1 MSTVFGYIRFS
12 FFGRNDTR
20 LSRFV
25 MNDEK
30 RFNLLYDPQ
39 RMEERFYLFENITL
53 PSIRGQIE
61 KDFKI
66 LVVSSVVMPDEYKK
80 RLNAAVADIPQI
92 EVVYSD
98 AAHITDEINP
108 RIADMTSS
116 IKGNKTVHFRLDD
129 DDAICAQM
137 VGLLRINKR
146 FARENEIITFPKG
159 LYLIDHQGKPCLM
172 RKFAPYIA
180 IGWAYVNTPGQV
192 RNPYQGQHNV
202 AFKNLPS
209 MVEPRAWA
217 YIHVAHQSSDTKF
230 KQGQRFQEAL
240 EEDPNFDDEKAR
252 SEIDGILT
260 KHFPFFTADRLR
272 DIISNAPGKVVED
285 EKKASTG

>member
-1 MSTVFGYIRFS
+1 MPTVFGYIRFS

-25 MNDEK
+25 MDEDK
-30 RFNLLYDPQ
+30 RFNLLYDPL
-39 RMEERFYLFENITL
+39 RMEERFYFFENITL
-53 PSIRGQIE
+53 PSIRGQLE

-66 LVVSSVVMPDEYKK
+66 LLVSSKVMPGEYKK

-98 AAHITDEINP
+98 AAHITDELNP

-116 IKGNKTVHFRLDD
+116 ITGNKTVHFRLDD

-137 VGLLRINKR
+137 VGLLRVNKR

-159 LYLIDHQGKPCLM
+159 LYLIDHADKPCLM

-180 IGWAYVNTPGQV
+180 IGWAYVNKPGQV

-209 MVEPRAWA
+209 MVDPRAWA

-230 KQGQRFQEAL
+230 KQKKRFQEAL
-240 EEDPNFDDEKAR
+240 DEDPDFESEKSRAA
-252 SEIDGILT
+252 IDGIFA
-260 KHFPFFTADRLR
+260 KHFPFFTADGLR
-272 DIISNAPGKVVED
+272 EIISNAPSKNIKN
-285 EKKASTG
+285 EKRKSRG